1 MKKILALALALL
13 MIVGCCATLAS
24 CKKDEGE
31 SDTIKIGLSGPLTGA
46 ASIYGQ
52 AVANSA
58 QMAIDEINAAG
69 GLNGIKFEL
78 LSYDDVHD
86 PSKVSTNY
94 AAMMEK
100 GMHIALG
107 CVTTGPCLEFAELS
121 KDEVFFLTPSASAN
135 DVPKYNN
142 AYQMCFA
149 DGNQGGV
156 AAAYVNSLGLDK
168 VGVFY
173 KSDEDYS
180 KGIYDQF
187 MANISG
193 DITVISASF
202 QGDASDFSTQ
212 VDQLKG
218 CEFIFMPIYYTPAS
232 NFMFQAID
240 KVADDAVYY
249 GCDGLDGIASV
260 EGFSTIP
267 QRVTM
272 LSHFDAKSSAKNVQ
286 DYVEKY
292 TDKYGAD
299 TLNQFGASAY
309 DCVYAIYAALE
320 AAMEDGEEIS
330 ADMTSVE
337 FLEILRDQFNGDFK
351 FSGVTGSNI
360 SWSAS
365 GFVNKQAVS
374 YVVKEENN

>member
-24 CKKDEGE
+24 CKKDEDA
-31 SDTIKIGLSGPLTGA
+31 DTIKIGLSGPLTGD
-46 ASIYGQ
+46 ASIYGT
-52 AVANSA
+52 AVKNSA
-58 QMAIDEINAAG
+58 QMAIDEINEAG

-78 LSYDDVHD
+78 LSYDDQAD
-86 PSKVSTNY
+86 PSKVATNY
-94 AAMMEK
+94 ADMVEK
-100 GMHIALG
+100 GMHVALG
-107 CVTTGPCLEFAELS
+107 CVTTGACLEFADLS
-121 KDEVFFLTPSASAN
+121 KDEVFFLTPSASGD
-135 DVPKYNN
+135 DVPKHDN

-149 DGNQGGV
+149 DSNQGTV
-156 AAAYVNSLGLDK
+156 AANIVNSLGLDK
-168 VGVFY
+168 IGVFY
-173 KSDEDYS
+173 KSDDDYS
-180 KGIYDQF
+180 RGIYDKF
-187 MANISG
+187 MESISSS
-193 DITVISASF
+193 ITVVEASF
-202 QGDASDFSTQ
+202 QGDASDFATQ
-212 VDQLKG
+212 VDQLKE

-249 GCDGLDGIASV
+249 GCDGLDGIDAV

-272 LSHFDAKSSAKNVQ
+272 LSHFNAKSTADSVEAF
-286 DYVEKY
+286 VEKY

-309 DCVYAIYAALE
+309 DCVYAIYEALE

-337 FLEILRDQFNGDFK
+337 FLEILCDQFNNGFE
-351 FSGVTGSNI
+351 FSGVTGASI
-360 SWSAS
+360 SWNAN
-365 GFVNKQAVS
+365 GFVDKQAVS
-374 YVVKEENN
+374 YVVKEETN

>member
-1 MKKILALALALL
+1 MKKLLALALALL

-24 CKKDEGE
+24 CKKDEEG
-31 SDTIKIGLSGPLTGA
+31 DTIKIGLSGPLTGD
-46 ASIYGQ
+46 ASIYGT
-52 AVANSA
+52 AVKNSA

-78 LSYDDVHD
+78 LSYDDQAD
-86 PSKVSTNY
+86 PSKVATNY
-94 AAMMEK
+94 ADMVEK

-107 CVTTGPCLEFAELS
+107 CVTTGACLEFADLS

-135 DVPKYNN
+135 DVPKHDN

-149 DGNQGGV
+149 DGNQGAV
-156 AAAYVNSLGLDK
+156 AADYVNSLGLDT

-173 KSDEDYS
+173 ESNSDYS
-180 KGIYDQF
+180 KGIYEQF
-187 MANISG
+187 IENLNSDIEVVVASYQTG
-193 DITVISASF
+193 DSTF
-202 QGDASDFSTQ
+202 TTQ
-212 VDQLKG
+212 VDQLKN
-218 CEFIFMPIYYTPAS
+218 CDFIFMPIYYTPAS
-232 NFMFQAID
+232 NFMLQAID

-249 GCDGLDGIASV
+249 GCDGLDGIESV

-272 LSHFDAKSSAKNVQ
+272 LSHFNAKSTADNVKTF
-286 DYVEKY
+286 VEKY
-292 TDKYGAD
+292 TEEFGAD

-309 DCVYAIYAALE
+309 DCVYAIYEALE
-320 AAMEDGEEIS
+320 AAIEDGEEIS
-330 ADMTSVE
+330 TDMTSVE

-360 SWSAS
+360 TWSAN
-365 GFVNKQAVS
+365 GFVNKQAVA
-374 YVVKEENN
+374 YVIKEETN